1 MEPISD
7 LFINYPVKAVV
18 EIKQIS
24 NKEHIKRFIY
34 DLKNFDHFNKKK
46 YLNISYYFLIVF
58 GGLTEGYIK
67 KVLKKSLPDNFFSH
81 LHLKL
86 FQFLKKQRL
95 EKIYLLKKFF
105 IMTRLKKLE
114 LVQKKF
120 RLSYITISI
129 KPLLIKIKLLI

>member
-1 MEPISD
+1 M
-7 LFINYPVKAVV
+7 FINYPVKAVV

-34 DLKNFDHFNKKK
+34 DLKNFDHFNKEK

-67 KVLKKSLPDNFFSH
+67 KVLKSLFQIIFFSH
-81 LHLKL
+81 LHFKIISISEEAEVRKDISVEEI
-86 FQFLKKQRL
+86 FHYDTI
-95 EKIYLLKKFF
+95 EK
-105 IMTRLKKLE
+105 TRTCA
-114 LVQKKF
+114 KKF

-129 KPLLIKIKLLI
+129 KPLF